1 MSGKWWD
8 EYPKA
13 ALSPIDAALAAE
25 GVTGTLADVARSIY
39 AQESG
44 SGKNTTTSNAGA
56 VGGMQ
61 ILPGTFREVAE
72 KGWDINDPV
81 GAAKACVALLSDW
94 FPATSG
100 EIVHVDGGFHAMG
113 V

>member
-25 GVTGTLADVARSIY
+25 GVSGTLADVARSIY

-61 ILPGTFREVAE
+61 ITGSGSRRPGRPST
-72 KGWDINDPV
+72 
-81 GAAKACVALLSDW
+81 
-94 FPATSG
+94 T
-100 EIVHVDGGFHAMG
+100 
-113 V
+113 